1 MPCGWAVRSHTNSF
15 EERGNSMVG
24 KTAAA
29 LFRCRTAPTVP
40 SSAPYDVSADGKKF
54 VINSFG
60 EDAPLILLVNWTAGL
75 K

>member
-1 MPCGWAVRSHTNSF
+1 
-15 EERGNSMVG
+15 MVG

-29 LFRCRTAPTVP
+29 LFRCRPAPTVP